1 MTYWI
6 LCKFTTLRGQV
17 GSEILE
23 QHAQTFY
30 HCVEHANNG
39 YVLCRSQVMA
49 PKSGHMKISGDK
61 DKKVS
66 FVSSLFFRWMNEVL
80 KKGSQR
86 PLDQNDF
93 LPLSDENSGRFVTDK
108 LKKIWESEK
117 HHCRMNGKRPKL
129 WKSVFDMLSAKD
141 VIIILMGNILCTTSR
156 LLFPLFLW
164 YLVSKLMSTEAE
176 NTYRLYACA
185 LAMCLNGLIGGLGMH
200 QQDYRCEILGIK
212 IGSALRGLVY
222 HKVGTIIKSIL
233 CTCHKQLFS
242 LQLTGK

>member
-1 MTYWI
+1 MAS
-6 LCKFTTLRGQV
+6 KG
-17 GSEILE
+17 
-23 QHAQTFY
+23 
-30 HCVEHANNG
+30 G
-39 YVLCRSQVMA
+39 YR
-49 PKSGHMKISGDK
+49 KISGEE

-66 FVSSLFFRWMNEVL
+66 FVSSLFYRWMNGVL
-80 KKGSQR
+80 KEGSQR

-108 LKKIWESEK
+108 LRKSWESEK
-117 HHCRMNGKRPKL
+117 HHCKMNGKRPKL

-156 LLFPLFLW
+156 LLFPLFLG

-200 QQDYRCEILGIK
+200 QDSYRCEILGIK

-222 HKVGTIIKSIL
+222 QKVGTILKSIL
-233 CTCHKQLFS
+233 CTCHMLN
-242 LQLTGK
+242 

>member
-23 QHAQTFY
+23 QHAKAFG

-39 YVLCRSQVMA
+39 YVFCRSQVMA
-49 PKSGHMKISGDK
+49 PKSGYMKISGDK
-61 DKKVS
+61 DEKVS

-93 LPLSDENSGRFVTDK
+93 LPLSDEDSGRFVTDK
-108 LKKIWESEK
+108 LRKSWESEK
-117 HHCRMNGKRPKL
+117 HHSKMNGKRPKL
-129 WKSVFDMLSAKD
+129 WKSVFDVLSAKD
-141 VIIILMGNILCTTSR
+141 FIIILTGNILCTTSR
-156 LLFPLFLW
+156 LLFPLFLG
-164 YLVSKLMSTEAE
+164 YLVSKLKSTEEE
-176 NTYRLYACA
+176 NNYQLYTCA
-185 LAMCLNGLIGGLGMH
+185 LAMCLNGLIGGLGVH

-222 HKVGTIIKSIL
+222 HKVGTILKSIL
-233 CTCHKQLFS
+233 CIFRRLNRFF
-242 LQLTGK
+242 

>member
-1 MTYWI
+1 
-6 LCKFTTLRGQV
+6 
-17 GSEILE
+17 
-23 QHAQTFY
+23 
-30 HCVEHANNG
+30 
-39 YVLCRSQVMA
+39 MA
-49 PKSGHMKISGDK
+49 PKGGYRKISADE

-66 FVSSLFFRWMNEVL
+66 FVSPLFFRWMNRVL
-80 KKGSQR
+80 KEGSQR

-108 LKKIWESEK
+108 LQKSWESEK
-117 HHCRMNGKRPKL
+117 HHCKINGERPKL
-129 WKSVFDMLSAKD
+129 WRSVFYMLSVKD
-141 VIIILMGNILCTTSR
+141 VIIILTGNILFATSR
-156 LLFPLFLW
+156 LLFPLFLG

-222 HKVGTIIKSIL
+222 HKVGTILKSIL
-233 CTCHKQLFS
+233 CIFQRLNRFF
-242 LQLTGK
+242 

>member
-23 QHAQTFY
+23 QHAKTFG

-49 PKSGHMKISGDK
+49 AKSGYMKISGDE

-66 FVSSLFFRWMNEVL
+66 FVSSLFFCWMNEVL
-80 KKGSQR
+80 EKGSQR

-93 LPLSDENSGRFVTDK
+93 LPSSDENSGRFVTDK
-108 LKKIWESEK
+108 LRKSWESEK
-117 HHCRMNGKRPKL
+117 HHCKMHGKRPKL

-141 VIIILMGNILCTTSR
+141 VIIILTGYILCTTSR
-156 LLFPLFLW
+156 LLFPLFLG
-164 YLVSKLMSTEAE
+164 YIVSELMSTEVE
-176 NTYRLYACA
+176 NTHRLYTCA
-185 LAMCLNGLIGGLGMH
+185 LAMCLNGLISGFGMH
-200 QQDYRCEILGIK
+200 QRDYRCEIFGIN

-222 HKVGTIIKSIL
+222 HKVSTILKSIL
-233 CTCHKQLFS
+233 CIFQRLNRFF
-242 LQLTGK
+242 

>member
-6 LCKFTTLRGQV
+6 FCKFRTLRGQV
-17 GSEILE
+17 SSEILE
-23 QHAQTFY
+23 QHAKTFGR
-30 HCVEHANNG
+30 CVEHANNG
-39 YVLCRSQVMA
+39 YVFCRSQVMA
-49 PKSGHMKISGDK
+49 PKGGYRKISADE

-66 FVSSLFFRWMNEVL
+66 FVSPLFFRWMNRVL
-80 KKGSQR
+80 KEGSQR

-93 LPLSDENSGRFVTDK
+93 LPLSEENSGRFVTDK
-108 LKKIWESEK
+108 LRKSWESEK
-117 HHCRMNGKRPKL
+117 HDCKMNGKRPRL

-156 LLFPLFLW
+156 LLFPLFLG

-222 HKVGTIIKSIL
+222 HKVGTILKSIL
-233 CTCHKQLFS
+233 CIFRRLNRFF
-242 LQLTGK
+242 